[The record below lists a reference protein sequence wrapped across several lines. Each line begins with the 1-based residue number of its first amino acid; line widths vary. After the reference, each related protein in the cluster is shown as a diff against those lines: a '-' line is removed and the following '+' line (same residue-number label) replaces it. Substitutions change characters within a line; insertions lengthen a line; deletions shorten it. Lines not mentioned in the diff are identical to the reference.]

1 MRSRTLW
8 PICAAGLALALAG
21 CNSSSTQDESTAPAA
36 PPPASSS
43 AAAPPSVV
51 PPVVLDAKPIPGRPM
66 TAWQKQYKDACDSG
80 RLINGCEMYRDNSLR
95 LQGINPD
102 PLVQG
107 PGAPIAP

>member
-21 CNSSSTQDESTAPAA
+21 CNSSSTQDDSTAPPA
-36 PPPASSS
+36 PPPSS
-43 AAAPPSVV
+43 AAAAPPAG
-51 PPVVLDAKPIPGRPM
+51 PPVALDAKPIPGRPM
-66 TAWQKQYKDACDSG
+66 TAWQQQYKDACDSG
-80 RLINGCEMYRDNSLR
+80 RLTNGCEMYRDNSLR

-107 PGAPIAP
+107 PGAPVGP